1 MDYGGEGVADAAGEG
16 EAWGGG
22 GVGLAGCGLRWGRV
36 VVCMMVRGAASF
48 VLRGEEEEEERE
60 IPNIASTM

>member
-1 MDYGGEGVADAAGEG
+1 
-16 EAWGGG
+16 
-22 GVGLAGCGLRWGRV
+22 
-36 VVCMMVRGAASF
+36 MMVRRAASF